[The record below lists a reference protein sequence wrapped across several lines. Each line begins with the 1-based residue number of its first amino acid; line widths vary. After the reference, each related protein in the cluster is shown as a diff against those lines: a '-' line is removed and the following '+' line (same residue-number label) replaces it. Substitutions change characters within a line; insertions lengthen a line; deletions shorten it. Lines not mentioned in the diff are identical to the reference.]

1 MQLNLLGKFGD
12 DTGIG
17 DLFELTLQTIISD
30 KEGEI
35 LSTVI
40 QPASELNLNVINE
53 NNQGLKV
60 L

>member
-1 MQLNLLGKFGD
+1 MQLNLLGQFGD

-17 DLFELTLQTIISD
+17 DLFKLTLQTIISD
-30 KEGEI
+30 KEREI

-40 QPASELNLNVINE
+40 QPASELNLNVMNE
-53 NNQGLKV
+53 NNQGLEV